1 MSMPPQDGGGTVQYC
16 DSRNVAAIHES
27 TCIALLNRVWKFSFK
42 KASKRSVLTLQFLKI
57 DEMQKQ
63 SDVVSVNNFID
74 ERVDSLVQ
82 EDVKNGISEETAKRR
97 IVQRRIVEC
106 NKLLVDILREEGM
119 FVETKMPNK
128 TVGTKTNAPQI
139 EIIEN
144 IFPGE
149 NNVVLTK
156 EMIKEF
162 GEEVNRILSGRIQ
175 KGILELEIGDEEI
188 SFIVN
193 KVMK

>member
-63 SDVVSVNNFID
+63 EDIVSFNTFID
-74 ERVDSLVQ
+74 ERVDLLVQ

-119 FVETKMPNK
+119 FVETKTPQ
-128 TVGTKTNAPQI
+128 TKTNAPQI

-149 NNVVLTK
+149 KNGVLTK

-193 KVMK
+193 KVMKE

>member
-1 MSMPPQDGGGTVQYC
+1 
-16 DSRNVAAIHES
+16 
-27 TCIALLNRVWKFSFK
+27 
-42 KASKRSVLTLQFLKI
+42 
-57 DEMQKQ
+57 
-63 SDVVSVNNFID
+63 
-74 ERVDSLVQ
+74 
-82 EDVKNGISEETAKRR
+82 
-97 IVQRRIVEC
+97 
-106 NKLLVDILREEGM
+106 M
-119 FVETKMPNK
+119 FVETKPPNK
-128 TVGTKTNAPQI
+128 TQGTKTNAPQI

-188 SFIVN
+188 NFIVN
-193 KVMK
+193 KVTKQSN